1 MYLAMSFSSAASVI
15 ISLAFRPFNLTD
27 ALMMMMMNRL
37 TLSTNKSSQ
46 ACLLWF
52 HDSLERDHRPVIMLF
67 FFFLFSFLK
76 KKSRLIHFQCSK

>member
-27 ALMMMMMNRL
+27 ALMMMMNRL

-67 FFFLFSFLK
+67 FFFFFPFK
-76 KKSRLIHFQCSK
+76 KK